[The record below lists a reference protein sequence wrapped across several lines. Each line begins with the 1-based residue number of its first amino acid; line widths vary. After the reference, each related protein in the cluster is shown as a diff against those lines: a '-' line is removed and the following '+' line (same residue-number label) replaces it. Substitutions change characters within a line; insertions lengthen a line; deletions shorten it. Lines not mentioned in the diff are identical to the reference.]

1 MDRNWKEV
9 TMLRQEIIDIIKAC
23 REDNTDPKTWYGTH
37 SCEDTY
43 DTGRYEA
50 TKEVC
55 DLIEKALDKA

>member
-1 MDRNWKEV
+1 
-9 TMLRQEIIDIIKAC
+9 MLRQEIIDIIKAC